1 MPPLTALCFR
11 QVVYLLVF
19 LGILT
24 VTTTATAAN
33 REVRRYDRQGRY
45 QGKAVSNGRVSYYRL
60 SRQRIEEFKFGSA
73 QFSACFQVCLF
84 KNSFE
89 VDLSRSHVTK

>member
-1 MPPLTALCFR
+1 MGRHLD
-11 QVVYLLVF
+11 
-19 LGILT
+19 LGCGLRPR
-24 VTTTATAAN
+24 N
-33 REVRRYDRQGRY
+33 PYKHQEVWGLDI
-45 QGKAVSNGRVSYYRL
+45 SDVSYYRL

>member
-1 MPPLTALCFR
+1 MS
-11 QVVYLLVF
+11 
-19 LGILT
+19 
-24 VTTTATAAN
+24 TTISEAT
-33 REVRRYDRQGRY
+33 
-45 QGKAVSNGRVSYYRL
+45 GKPYGVQRVCDTWEISYYRL

>member
-1 MPPLTALCFR
+1 MRSFRIVVDSPLLNDFS
-11 QVVYLLVF
+11 
-19 LGILT
+19 GT
-24 VTTTATAAN
+24 VKVDKHIVIQTLISELA
-33 REVRRYDRQGRY
+33 V
-45 QGKAVSNGRVSYYRL
+45 KAFNISYYRL